1 MKKSINDNGSLEN
14 WKSAIVNWKLNTGS
28 VPILTCYL
36 NLGTSGA
43 DGVILI
49 KQQWSQFSQ

>member
-1 MKKSINDNGSLEN
+1 MKGMFLKLEIGNCKSKIEN
-14 WKSAIVNWKLNTGS
+14 MGG
-28 VPILTCYL
+28 VPVLTCYL

-43 DGVILI
+43 DGVTLI

>member
-1 MKKSINDNGSLEN
+1 MKKSINDNGSLKN
-14 WKSAIVNWKLNTGS
+14 WKSAIKKNGS

-36 NLGTSGA
+36 NLATSGA

>member
-1 MKKSINDNGSLEN
+1 MKKSINDNGSLKN
-14 WKSAIVNWKLNTGS
+14 WKSAIENRQLKMGD

-36 NLGTSGA
+36 NLATSGA